1 MIIDP
6 KFTPDNPNHLESTI
20 PASVKKKLWDQ
31 LYLKYFR
38 YDGQFYYIDKR
49 QPSPFNYEYDLWQDD
64 GDDKLQHRVSDNELA
79 DQLIKYIKRK
89 RKLNKILGIK
99 E

>member
-6 KFTPDNPNHLESTI
+6 KFTPDNPNRLGSTI
-20 PASVKKKLWDQ
+20 PTSVKKKLWDQ
-31 LYLKYFR
+31 VYLTYFN
-38 YDGQFYYIDKR
+38 YDGQHYYIDKR
-49 QPSPFNYEYDLWQDD
+49 QPSPFNYEYDLWEDN
-64 GDDKLQHRVSDNELA
+64 GEGKLQRRVSEDELA
-79 DQLIKYIKRK
+79 DRLIKYIKRK